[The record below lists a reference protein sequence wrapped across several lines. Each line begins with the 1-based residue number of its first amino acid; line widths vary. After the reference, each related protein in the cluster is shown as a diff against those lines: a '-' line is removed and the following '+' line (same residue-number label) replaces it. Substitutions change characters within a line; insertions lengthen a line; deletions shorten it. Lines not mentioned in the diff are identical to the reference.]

1 MRHGTNDTQPEDHMT
16 RTIRTTPIPTVRFQ
30 MRRGPL
36 RVARLHL
43 HVVLAWT
50 VILLPLSGCATKPE
64 SAVDAWRPPP
74 GQTAV
79 DRFELIRD
87 AADEEALYTL
97 AGGLKPMSSGI
108 WQGTIDVENPDLTE
122 LRDVRRALGHLR
134 NDVWYADVQVF
145 NKADDGERWAQAF
158 VIHRDAL
165 ARMIERLAPFWS
177 AWGITPCTHPA
188 EIVAIVDR
196 MPKADRWR
204 GYGHLFGY
212 PDDAVDFFVE
222 AGLAITDESEVGP
235 GKDREFIQIPTHVAD
250 SGQFTYAVPLDH
262 APTSADRRLAECA
275 ELILT
280 AYEERRPRMTDVDD
294 TVELL
299 LRLNDRF
306 EHLTITEPAP
316 SGEGT
321 AVSPG

>member
-1 MRHGTNDTQPEDHMT
+1 MT
-16 RTIRTTPIPTVRFQ
+16 RPIGTTPTTTVRFR

-36 RVARLHL
+36 RAARLHL
-43 HVVLAWT
+43 PIVLAWT
-50 VILLPLSGCATKPE
+50 VSLLTLAGCASKAE
-64 SAVDAWRPPP
+64 RAVDAWRPPP
-74 GQTAV
+74 GYVAV
-79 DRFELIRD
+79 DRFELVRD
-87 AADEEALYTL
+87 AADQESLYTL

-145 NKADDGERWAQAF
+145 DKADDGERWVQAF
-158 VIHRDAL
+158 VVHREAL

-177 AWGITPCTHPA
+177 PWGITPCTHPA

-212 PDDAVDFFVE
+212 PDDAVDFFIE
-222 AGLAITDESEVGP
+222 AGLAMDDGHEVGP

-250 SGQFTYAVPLDH
+250 SGRFTYAVPLEH
-262 APTSADRRLAECA
+262 VPTPADRALAAGA
-275 ELILT
+275 ELILA
-280 AYEERRPRMTDVDD
+280 AYEERRPGMTDVED
-294 TVELL
+294 TVEVL

-306 EHLTITEPAP
+306 EHLAIMERSQADKETI
-316 SGEGT
+316 
-321 AVSPG
+321 VSPR